1 MAELTNAQKLTEA
14 EAALHKLLTG
24 SQAVQIG
31 YGERRVQYTQ
41 ANIAELRKYIA
52 TLKGV
57 IDPTVSRR
65 PLGIVW

>member
-24 SQAVQIG
+24 SQVVQVG

-41 ANIAELRKYIA
+41 ANISELRQYIA
-52 TLKGV
+52 TLKGA
-57 IDPTVSRR
+57 IDPTVARR
-65 PLGIVW
+65 PMGVVW